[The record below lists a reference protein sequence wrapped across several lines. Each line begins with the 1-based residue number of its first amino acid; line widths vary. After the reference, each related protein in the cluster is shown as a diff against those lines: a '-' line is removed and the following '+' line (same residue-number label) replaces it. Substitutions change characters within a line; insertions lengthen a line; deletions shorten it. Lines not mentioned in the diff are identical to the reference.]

1 MELPR
6 PELQAPGVIRICH
19 VLASVGEKG
28 GLEKNVIELA
38 NRQASLGHAVSA
50 VADGTMRPHFDP
62 AVNFIGHP
70 MGGGRLNPF
79 NLLSLRKAILSARPQ
94 VVHAH
99 ANKAGTM
106 VRSLRGFMPGVK
118 RVATVQNI
126 KRSAK
131 PFLDYDAVITAS
143 AQVKDSL
150 GGIPATVIWN
160 SIAPPPAG
168 TKEAA
173 LATHPPFLD
182 GPEPVFCTV
191 GRLVP
196 AKGMDLLLEAM
207 AQVPGFKLWL
217 VGEGLQRPLLE
228 EILDRHQLRDRVW
241 MAGHRD
247 DAVGLMGC
255 AALFIVASR
264 NEGGPYTLAEALHMG
279 VPSISTKV
287 GFAPEFLPAEAL
299 METHSVPE
307 LVRGL
312 KLALAD
318 LPGLKARLA
327 PSFELVATEVT
338 LEAMTAKVI
347 GIYERLLTGNTGRS
361 ALSAG

>member
-1 MELPR
+1 M
-6 PELQAPGVIRICH
+6 
-19 VLASVGEKG
+19 
-28 GLEKNVIELA
+28 EKNVIELA
-38 NRQASLGHAVSA
+38 NCQAALGHHVSA
-50 VADGTMRPHFDP
+50 VADVTMRPHFDE
-62 AVNFIGHP
+62 AVNFVPHP
-70 MGGGRLNPF
+70 MSGGRLNPL
-79 NLLSLRKAILSARPQ
+79 NLHALKKAILSTDSEI
-94 VVHAH
+94 VHAH
-99 ANKAGTM
+99 ANKAGAM
-106 VRSLRGFMPGVK
+106 VRSLRYALAGMK

-126 KRSAK
+126 KKSAK
-131 PFLDYDAVITAS
+131 PFQDYDAVITAS

-168 TKEAA
+168 TREAA
-173 LATHPPFLD
+173 LATNPPFL
-182 GPEPVFCTV
+182 GASEPVFCTV

-228 EILDRHQLRDRVW
+228 ELLEKYQLRDRVW

-255 AALFIVASR
+255 ADLFIVASR
-264 NEGGPYTLAEALHMG
+264 NEGGPYTLAEALHMR

-287 GFAPEFLPAEAL
+287 GFAPEFLPPEAL
-299 METHSVPE
+299 METHSVEE

-312 KLALAD
+312 KFTLAD
-318 LPGLKARLA
+318 LPGLKRCLE
-327 PSFELVATEVT
+327 PSFGLVANEVT
-338 LEAMTAKVI
+338 LDAMTAKVI
-347 GIYERLLTGNTGRS
+347 GVYEKTLVS
-361 ALSAG
+361 AP

>member
-1 MELPR
+1 VILIGAFCRLEVFPR
-6 PELQAPGVIRICH
+6 PASLGGVIRVCH

-38 NRQASLGHAVSA
+38 NRQAALGHAVSA
-50 VADGTMRPHFDP
+50 VADETMRSYFDP
-62 AVNFIGHP
+62 AVSFLAHP

-79 NLLSLRKAILSARPQ
+79 NLIALRGKILSARPQ

-99 ANKAGTM
+99 ANKAGGM
-106 VRSLRGFMPGVK
+106 VRSLRGWLPGIK

-126 KRSAK
+126 KRSAR
-131 PFLDYDAVITAS
+131 PFRDYDAVITAS
-143 AQVKDSL
+143 AQVRDSL

-168 TKEAA
+168 TREAA
-173 LATHPPFLD
+173 LATNPPFLG
-182 GPEPVFCTV
+182 GPEPVFSTV

-196 AKGMDLLLEAM
+196 AKGMDLLLEAV
-207 AQVPGFKLWL
+207 AEVPGFKLWL
-217 VGEGLQRPLLE
+217 VGDGLQRPLLE
-228 EILDRHQLRDRVW
+228 EILGRLNLRDRVW

-255 AALFIVASR
+255 SDLFVVASR
-264 NEGGPYTLAEALHMG
+264 NEGGPYTLAEALHMK
-279 VPSISTKV
+279 VPSISTRV

-312 KLALAD
+312 KHALAD
-318 LPGLKARLA
+318 LPGLKARLG
-327 PSFELVATEVT
+327 PSFDLVANEVT
-338 LEAMTAKVI
+338 LDAMTAKVI
-347 GIYERLLTGNTGRS
+347 GVYERVL
-361 ALSAG
+361 A

>member
-1 MELPR
+1 M
-6 PELQAPGVIRICH
+6 
-19 VLASVGEKG
+19 
-28 GLEKNVIELA
+28 EKNVVELA
-38 NRQASLGHAVSA
+38 NRQASLGHAVSV
-50 VADGTMRPHFDP
+50 VADETMRPHFAP
-62 AVNFIGHP
+62 AVEFLAHP

-79 NLLSLRKAILSARPQ
+79 NLAALRARILSARPQ

-99 ANKAGTM
+99 ANKAGAM
-106 VRSLRGFMPGVK
+106 VRSLRRWLPGIK

-126 KRSAK
+126 KRSAR
-131 PFLDYDAVITAS
+131 PFRDYDAVITAS
-143 AQVKDSL
+143 AQVRDSL
-150 GGIPATVIWN
+150 GGIPATVVWN
-160 SIAPPPAG
+160 SIAPPPPG
-168 TKEAA
+168 TREAA
-173 LATHPPFLD
+173 LATRPPFLG

-217 VGEGLQRPLLE
+217 VGEGLQRPQLE
-228 EILDRHQLRDRVW
+228 EIIDRHGFRERVW

-255 AALFIVASR
+255 ADLFIVASR
-264 NEGGPYTLAEALHMG
+264 NEGGPYTLAEALHMK

-312 KLALAD
+312 KSALGDLA
-318 LPGLKARLA
+318 GLREKLR
-327 PSFELVATEVT
+327 PSFDLVANEVT
-338 LEAMTAKVI
+338 LDAMTDKVL
-347 GIYERLLTGNTGRS
+347 GIYRKLLS
-361 ALSAG
+361 S

>member
-1 MELPR
+1 M
-6 PELQAPGVIRICH
+6 IRICH

-38 NRQASLGHAVSA
+38 IQQAALGHAVSA
-50 VADGTMRPHFDP
+50 VADETMREHFGP
-62 AVNFIGHP
+62 TVNFIAHP

-79 NLLSLRKAILSARPQ
+79 NLHALKKKILSTTPQ
-94 VVHAH
+94 IVHAH

-106 VRSLRGFMPGVK
+106 VRALRKRLPGIK

-126 KRSAK
+126 KRSAR
-131 PFLDYDAVITAS
+131 PFRDYDAVITAS
-143 AQVKDSL
+143 AQVRDSL

-160 SIAPPPAG
+160 SIAPPPPG
-168 TKEAA
+168 TREAA
-173 LATHPPFLD
+173 LATNPPFL
-182 GPEPVFCTV
+182 GGAEPVFSTV

-217 VGEGLQRPLLE
+217 IGEGLQRPLLE
-228 EILDRHQLRDRVW
+228 ELLDRHQLRERVW

-255 AALFIVASR
+255 SELFIVASR
-264 NEGGPYTLAEALHMG
+264 NEGGPYTLAEALHMR
-279 VPSISTKV
+279 VPSIATRV
-287 GFAPEFLPAEAL
+287 GFSPEFLPAEAM

-318 LPGLKARLA
+318 LPALKQSLEA
-327 PSFELVATEVT
+327 SFAMVAKEVT
-338 LEAMTAKVI
+338 LEAMTHKVI
-347 GIYERLLTGNTGRS
+347 GVYQKVLG
-361 ALSAG
+361 A

>member
-1 MELPR
+1 LTLGSGIGDPSN
-6 PELQAPGVIRICH
+6 PAVIRVCH

-38 NRQASLGHAVSA
+38 NRQAALGHAVSV
-50 VADGTMRPHFDP
+50 VADASMRPYFDP
-62 AVNFIGHP
+62 AVAFLAHP

-79 NLLSLRKAILSARPQ
+79 NLAALRAKILSARPQ

-99 ANKAGTM
+99 ANKAAAM
-106 VRSLRGFMPGVK
+106 VRSLRRWLPGIK

-126 KRSAK
+126 KRSAR
-131 PFLDYDAVITAS
+131 PFRDQHAVITAS
-143 AQVKDSL
+143 AQVRDSL

-160 SIAPPPAG
+160 SIAPPPPG
-168 TKEAA
+168 TREAA
-173 LATHPPFLD
+173 LATGPPFL
-182 GPEPVFCTV
+182 GGSEPVFCTV

-217 VGEGLQRPLLE
+217 IGEGIQRPELE
-228 EILDRHQLRDRVW
+228 ELLDRHALRERVW
-241 MAGHRD
+241 LAGHRD
-247 DAVGLMGC
+247 AAVGLMGC
-255 AALFIVASR
+255 ADLFIVASR

-279 VPSISTKV
+279 VPSLATKV

-312 KLALAD
+312 KFALGD
-318 LPGLKARLA
+318 LSGLRERLR
-327 PSFELVATEVT
+327 PSFELVANEVT
-338 LEAMTAKVI
+338 LDAMTAKVL
-347 GIYERLLTGNTGRS
+347 GVYERVLAS
-361 ALSAG
+361 P